1 VQSRTGRVKPWNR
14 YRARRF
20 DQGKPTWENFDM
32 VEDRR
37 SLFVTGLKNAHA
49 MENQAM
55 SIIKPQLSRIENY
68 PQVARRLEEHLRE
81 TETQM
86 KRLEDILASLD
97 EDHSSIK
104 DWMLSAGG
112 SMAAIGHSMADDE
125 ILKNSLAN
133 FAFENYEI
141 AAYNSLMVMAEM
153 GGFQASMAS
162 LRQNLSEEE
171 NMARWLS
178 ENLREVTAEFVTR
191 REAGESAK
199 V

>member
-1 VQSRTGRVKPWNR
+1 
-14 YRARRF
+14 
-20 DQGKPTWENFDM
+20 M

-49 MENQAM
+49 MENQAV
-55 SIIKPQLSRIENY
+55 SIIKPQLKRI
-68 PQVARRLEEHLRE
+68 
-81 TETQM
+81 
-86 KRLEDILASLD
+86 EDILGSLD
-97 EDHSSIK
+97 EDHSAMK

-125 ILKNSLAN
+125 ILKNSIAN

-141 AAYNSLMVMAEM
+141 AAYNSLLIMAEM
-153 GGFQASMAS
+153 GGFQSAMAA
-162 LRQNLSEEE
+162 LRENLSEEE

>member
-1 VQSRTGRVKPWNR
+1 
-14 YRARRF
+14 
-20 DQGKPTWENFDM
+20 
-32 VEDRR
+32 
-37 SLFVTGLKNAHA
+37 
-49 MENQAM
+49 MENQAV
-55 SIIKPQLSRIENY
+55 SIIKPQLKRIENY
-68 PQVARRLEEHLRE
+68 PQVARRLEQHLQE
-81 TETQM
+81 TENQM
-86 KRLEDILASLD
+86 KRIEDILGSLD
-97 EDHSSIK
+97 EDHSAMK

-125 ILKNSLAN
+125 ILKNSIAN

-141 AAYNSLMVMAEM
+141 AAYNSLLIMAEM
-153 GGFQASMAS
+153 GGFQSAMAA
-162 LRQNLSEEE
+162 LRENLSEEE

>member
-1 VQSRTGRVKPWNR
+1 
-14 YRARRF
+14 
-20 DQGKPTWENFDM
+20 M

-49 MENQAM
+49 MENQAV
-55 SIIKPQLSRIENY
+55 SIIKPQLKRIENY
-68 PQVARRLEEHLRE
+68 PQVARRLEQHLQE
-81 TETQM
+81 TENQM
-86 KRLEDILASLD
+86 KRIEDILGSLN
-97 EDHSSIK
+97 EDHSAMK

-125 ILKNSLAN
+125 ILKNSIAN

-141 AAYNSLMVMAEM
+141 AAYNSLLIMAEM
-153 GGFQASMAS
+153 GGFQSAMAA
-162 LRQNLSEEE
+162 LRENLSEEE

>member
-1 VQSRTGRVKPWNR
+1 
-14 YRARRF
+14 
-20 DQGKPTWENFDM
+20 M

-49 MENQAM
+49 MENQAV
-55 SIIKPQLSRIENY
+55 SIIKPQLKRIENY
-68 PQVARRLEEHLRE
+68 PQVARRLEHHLQE
-81 TETQM
+81 TENQM
-86 KRLEDILASLD
+86 KRIEDILGSLD
-97 EDHSSIK
+97 EDHSAMK

-125 ILKNSLAN
+125 ILKNSIAN

-141 AAYNSLMVMAEM
+141 AAYNSLLIMAEM
-153 GGFQASMAS
+153 GGFQSAMAA
-162 LRQNLSEEE
+162 LRENLSEEE

-199 V
+199 I

>member
-1 VQSRTGRVKPWNR
+1 
-14 YRARRF
+14 
-20 DQGKPTWENFDM
+20 M

-49 MENQAM
+49 MENQAV
-55 SIIKPQLSRIENY
+55 SIIKPQLKRIENY
-68 PQVARRLEEHLRE
+68 PQVARRLEQHLQE
-81 TETQM
+81 TENQM
-86 KRLEDILASLD
+86 KRIEDILGSLD
-97 EDHSSIK
+97 EDHSAMK
-104 DWMLSAGG
+104 DWMLYAGG

-125 ILKNSLAN
+125 ILKNSIAN

-141 AAYNSLMVMAEM
+141 AAYNSLLIMAEM
-153 GGFQASMAS
+153 GGFQSAMAA
-162 LRQNLSEEE
+162 LRENLSEEE

>member
-1 VQSRTGRVKPWNR
+1 
-14 YRARRF
+14 
-20 DQGKPTWENFDM
+20 M

-49 MENQAM
+49 MENQAV
-55 SIIKPQLSRIENY
+55 SIIKPQLKRIENY
-68 PQVARRLEEHLRE
+68 PQVARRLEQHLQE
-81 TETQM
+81 TENQM
-86 KRLEDILASLD
+86 KRIEDILGSLD
-97 EDHSSIK
+97 EDHSAMK

-125 ILKNSLAN
+125 ILKNSIAN

-141 AAYNSLMVMAEM
+141 AAYNSLLIMAEM
-153 GGFQASMAS
+153 GGFKSAMAA
-162 LRQNLSEEE
+162 LRENLSEEE

>member
-1 VQSRTGRVKPWNR
+1 
-14 YRARRF
+14 
-20 DQGKPTWENFDM
+20 M

-37 SLFVTGLKNAHA
+37 SLFVTGLKNGHA
-49 MENQAM
+49 MENQAV
-55 SIIKPQLSRIENY
+55 SIIKPQLKRIENY
-68 PQVARRLEEHLRE
+68 PQVARRLEQHLQE
-81 TETQM
+81 TENQM
-86 KRLEDILASLD
+86 KRIEDILGSLD
-97 EDHSSIK
+97 EDHSAMK

-125 ILKNSLAN
+125 ILKHSIAN

-141 AAYNSLMVMAEM
+141 AAYNSLLIMAEM
-153 GGFQASMAS
+153 GGFQSAMAA
-162 LRQNLSEEE
+162 LRENLSEEE

>member
-1 VQSRTGRVKPWNR
+1 
-14 YRARRF
+14 
-20 DQGKPTWENFDM
+20 M

-49 MENQAM
+49 MENQAV
-55 SIIKPQLSRIENY
+55 SIIKPQLKRIENY
-68 PQVARRLEEHLRE
+68 PQVARRLEQHLQE
-81 TETQM
+81 TENQM
-86 KRLEDILASLD
+86 KRIEDILGSLD
-97 EDHSSIK
+97 EDHSAMK

-125 ILKNSLAN
+125 ILKNSIAN
-133 FAFENYEI
+133 FAFENSEI
-141 AAYNSLMVMAEM
+141 AAYNSLLIMAEM
-153 GGFQASMAS
+153 GGFQSAMAA
-162 LRQNLSEEE
+162 LRENLSEEE

>member
-1 VQSRTGRVKPWNR
+1 
-14 YRARRF
+14 
-20 DQGKPTWENFDM
+20 M

-37 SLFVTGLKNAHA
+37 TLFVTGLKNAHA
-49 MENQAM
+49 MENQAV
-55 SIIKPQLSRIENY
+55 SIIKPQLKRIENY

-97 EDHSSIK
+97 EDNSTLK
-104 DWMLSAGG
+104 DWMLSASGG
-112 SMAAIGHSMADDE
+112 MAAIGHSMADDE
-125 ILKNSLAN
+125 ILKNSFAN
-133 FAFENYEI
+133 FAFENFEI
-141 AAYNSLMVMAEM
+141 AAYNSLLVMAEM
-153 GGFQASMAS
+153 GGFQGAMGS

>member
-1 VQSRTGRVKPWNR
+1 VPVKTWNR
-14 YRARRF
+14 SRARQF
-20 DQGKPTWENFDM
+20 DQSKQTRENFHM
-32 VEDRR
+32 AEDRR

-49 MENQAM
+49 MENQAV

-68 PQVARRLEEHLRE
+68 PQVARRLEEHLHE

-86 KRLEDILASLD
+86 KRIEDILAGLD
-97 EDHSSIK
+97 EDNSTLK

-133 FAFENYEI
+133 YAFENYEI
-141 AAYNSLMVMAEM
+141 AAYNSLLVMAEM
-153 GGFQASMAS
+153 GGFQGAMAS
-162 LRQNLSEEE
+162 LRQNLAEEE

>member
-1 VQSRTGRVKPWNR
+1 MT
-14 YRARRF
+14 
-20 DQGKPTWENFDM
+20 
-32 VEDRR
+32 EDRR
-37 SLFVTGLKNAHA
+37 SLFVTGLRNALA
-49 MENQAM
+49 MENQAI

-81 TETQM
+81 TEGQIA
-86 KRLEDILASLD
+86 RLEEVLVSLN
-97 EDHSSIK
+97 EDHSTLK

-112 SMAAIGHSMADDE
+112 SMAAIGHSLADDE

-133 FAFENYEI
+133 YAFENYEI
-141 AAYNSLMVMAEM
+141 AAYNSLLVMAEM
-153 GGFQASMAS
+153 GAFNSAYSA
-162 LRQNLSEEE
+162 LRENLAEEE
-171 NMARWLS
+171 NMALWLS

>member
-1 VQSRTGRVKPWNR
+1 
-14 YRARRF
+14 
-20 DQGKPTWENFDM
+20 M
-32 VEDRR
+32 VEARR

-49 MENQAM
+49 MENQAV
-55 SIIKPQLSRIENY
+55 SIIKPQLKRIENY
-68 PQVARRLEEHLRE
+68 PQVARRLEQHLQE
-81 TETQM
+81 TENQM
-86 KRLEDILASLD
+86 KRIEDILGSLD
-97 EDHSSIK
+97 EDHSAMK

-125 ILKNSLAN
+125 ILKNSIAN

-141 AAYNSLMVMAEM
+141 AAYNSLLIMAEM
-153 GGFQASMAS
+153 GGFQSAMAA
-162 LRQNLSEEE
+162 LRENLSEEE

-178 ENLREVTAEFVTR
+178 ENLHEVTAEFVTR